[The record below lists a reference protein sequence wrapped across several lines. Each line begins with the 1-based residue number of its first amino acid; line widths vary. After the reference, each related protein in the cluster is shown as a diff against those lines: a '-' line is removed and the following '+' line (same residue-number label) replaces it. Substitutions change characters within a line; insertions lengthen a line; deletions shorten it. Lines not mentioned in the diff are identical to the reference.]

1 MKIISLFFCIALL
14 FCDLAYANTYQITVG
29 KSDVS
34 YEWAPLQ
41 AVIKVPSAD
50 LQSVCNYVLMDAQ
63 GETIPAD
70 IVPVMHRSGKYAG
83 TVQVYWV
90 AKALP
95 KGEDTLYRLA
105 PRNGNPKPK
114 AVFNLRRSSEGLN
127 ISLDGR
133 PIATYNVVSRPKPV
147 IWPLRDLEG
156 DLIVRGYPMIHVAG
170 ESTDHPHHCGIWLGH
185 GSVSGHD
192 FWLDSGGRIV
202 NQSLKPLTPRES
214 YAIGKFKAVAK
225 WITRKG
231 EPLIQDTR
239 VITFYPAD
247 HEYMMDFEIY
257 LKNITHGDL
266 VFEDSKEGTF
276 GLRIPDSMR
285 LAGGD
290 GHILSATGLRDS
302 QVWGTRANWVDYSG
316 TVDGKTLGFLFM
328 DAPDSYGHPTYWH
341 ARDYG
346 LFAANPFGEHFFV
359 KGAPK
364 GAGDH
369 NVPAGGVLHL
379 HYRILVHPGTPRQEM
394 VQRVWNDLN
403 HPPHVSVKLLAKDL
417 YCQ

>member
-1 MKIISLFFCIALL
+1 MKIITWLLLATILFGKFAQ
-14 FCDLAYANTYQITVG
+14 ANTYLLTVD

-34 YEWAPLQ
+34 YEWAPLH
-41 AVIKVPSAD
+41 VSIKISPSD
-50 LQSVCNYVLMDAQ
+50 VNSIRNYVLTDTR
-63 GETIPAD
+63 GKTIPAD
-70 IVPVMHRSGKYAG
+70 IVPATNGAGKYSGSAD
-83 TVQVYWV
+83 VFWV
-90 AKALP
+90 AKSLP
-95 KGEDTLYRLA
+95 KGEKTVYRLA
-105 PRNGNPKPK
+105 PRTNSAKPKP
-114 AVFNLRRSSEGLN
+114 VFEIKKTSDGLN

-133 PIATYNVVSRPKPV
+133 SIAAYNIVSRPKPV

-185 GSVSGHD
+185 GAVSGHD

-202 NQSLKPLTPRES
+202 NQSLTVLTPRKS
-214 YAIGKFKAVAK
+214 YAIGEFEAVAK
-225 WITRKG
+225 WITKKG
-231 EPLIQDTR
+231 DPLIRDTR

-247 HEYMMDFEIY
+247 DEYMMDFEIY
-257 LKNITHGDL
+257 LKNITNGDL
-266 VFEDSKEGTF
+266 VFQDSKEGTF

-290 GHILSATGLRDS
+290 GHILSATGLKDN
-302 QVWGTRANWVDYSG
+302 QVWGTRADWVDYSG
-316 TVDGKTLGFLFM
+316 TVNGKTIGFLFM

-346 LFAANPFGEHFFV
+346 LFAANPFGRHFFV

-369 NVPAGGVLHL
+369 TVTPGGVLHL
-379 HYRILVHPGTPRQEM
+379 HYRILVHPGAPREEIM
-394 VQRVWNDLN
+394 RKVWNALN
-403 HPPHVSVKLLAKDL
+403 RPPRVTVKLLARD
-417 YCQ
+417 